1 VFGAASGHKLGQVSA
16 NTDSQ
21 TGGRRRARRRRGKRK
36 GKGTGGSHSS
46 EEEEREQEAGNAE
59 RGGRTGSAGERLG
72 EGDAPISFGAKAI
85 RDRADEGIGVRPT
98 RTKESAAAWD

>member
-36 GKGTGGSHSS
+36 GEGTGGSHSS
-46 EEEEREQEAGNAE
+46 EEEEREQARPATPSEVEGLEARGNGSE
-59 RGGRTGSAGERLG
+59 RATRRFPSEQRPYETV
-72 EGDAPISFGAKAI
+72 PTKAL
-85 RDRADEGIGVRPT
+85 A
-98 RTKESAAAWD
+98 